1 MKLNLFL
8 EMSFWGQIFIFKTA
22 RILTHIWKGLLL
34 PSIWLLRLK
43 KSQNSSNFPFWS
55 RSNFRAFYSYWME
68 YEINSSILN
77 NICWENSLTILKANL
92 FRNISEPAFMLFLT
106 RPYYCL
112 HWSIPKF
119 YGFGKVLLQYT
130 ERIRKKKD
138 QGNSKDLLKVQ
149 TVTLTSVLAR

>member
-106 RPYYCL
+106 MPYYCL
-112 HWSIPKF
+112 HWSIVRLVKIAW
-119 YGFGKVLLQYT
+119 LSLM
-130 ERIRKKKD
+130 II
-138 QGNSKDLLKVQ
+138 
-149 TVTLTSVLAR
+149 TLTLHFTRLDKEPQTGEANHSCSWLSL